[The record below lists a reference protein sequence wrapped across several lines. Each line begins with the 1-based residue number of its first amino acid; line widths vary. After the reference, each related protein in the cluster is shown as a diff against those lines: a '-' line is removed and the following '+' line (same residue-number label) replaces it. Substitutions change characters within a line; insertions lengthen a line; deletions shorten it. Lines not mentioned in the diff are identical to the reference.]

1 MHPVEALTRL
11 GGTAER
17 SVLLRAS
24 TRKQLERAVRRG
36 EVVRLA
42 RGRYALPTASHAAR
56 EARRLSGAA
65 SHRSAAA
72 SYGWGLAFQPERPEV
87 VVPRNR
93 NVAAE
98 RRSGVELRW
107 RPLSKSERASAVT
120 EPYRTV
126 LDCAR
131 DIPFREAL
139 VIADSALRA
148 KAVDTEVLEER
159 ALLLPRTGRARALA
173 VVEAASSLPAN
184 PFESMLRA
192 LAREVPGLDVTPQ
205 VLLVDRG
212 FRGRP
217 DLVDVKRRIVIE
229 ADSWEH
235 HATKKGFERDCAR
248 YNALTLRG
256 WRVLRFTWHQVM
268 YEPWYVLAALMA
280 AVEGSHGRA
289 VRAPEL
295 LWTA

>member
-17 SVLLRAS
+17 SVLLRATS
-24 TRKQLERAVRRG
+24 RKQLDRAVRRG
-36 EVVRLA
+36 EVVRIA
-42 RGRYALPTASHAAR
+42 RGRYAVTTATVGATA
-56 EARRLSGAA
+56 ARRLSGAA

-72 SYGWGLAFQPERPEV
+72 GHGWDLAYQPERPEV

-93 NVAAE
+93 KVAPE
-98 RRSGVELRW
+98 RRAGVELRW
-107 RPLSKSERASAVT
+107 RPLSKNDQASAIT

-131 DIPFREAL
+131 DLPFKEAL
-139 VIADSALRA
+139 AIADSALRHGT
-148 KAVDTEVLEER
+148 VDAEVLEER
-159 ALLLPRTGRARALA
+159 ALLLPPNARNRALA
-173 VVEAASSLPAN
+173 VVEAATPLAEN
-184 PFESMLRA
+184 PFESVLRA
-192 LAREVPGLDVTPQ
+192 LAREVPGLDMTPQ
-205 VLLVDRG
+205 VLLLDRG

-217 DLVDVKRRIVIE
+217 DLVDAKRRLVLE
-229 ADSWEH
+229 ADSWEW
-235 HATKKGFERDCAR
+235 HADKKGFERDCAR

-256 WRVLRFTWHQVM
+256 WTVLRFTWWQVM
-268 YEPWYVLAALMA
+268 NDPEYVLAALRA
-280 AVEGSHGRA
+280 VVEGTDGHA

>member
-17 SVLLRAS
+17 SVLLCAT
-24 TRKQLERAVRRG
+24 TRKKLERAVGRG

-42 RGRYALPTASHAAR
+42 RGRYALPTASRGAQA
-56 EARRLSGAA
+56 ARRLSGAA

-72 SYGWGLAFQPERPEV
+72 GHGWGLAFQPVRPEV

-93 NVAAE
+93 NVPPA
-98 RRSGVELRW
+98 RRFGVELRW
-107 RPLSKSERASAVT
+107 RPLSKDEQASAIT

-131 DIPFREAL
+131 DLPFREAL
-139 VIADSALRA
+139 VIADSALRDQT
-148 KAVDTEVLEER
+148 VDAEVLEER
-159 ALLLPRTGRARALA
+159 ALLLPRKGRARALT
-173 VVEAASSLPAN
+173 VVESASSLAAN

-192 LAREVPGLDVTPQ
+192 LAREVPGLDVSPQ
-205 VLLVDRG
+205 VLLLDRG

-217 DLVDVKRRIVIE
+217 DLVDAKRRLVLE

-235 HATKKGFERDCAR
+235 HASKKGFERDCAR

-256 WRVLRFTWHQVM
+256 WTVLRFTWHQVM
-268 YEPWYVLAALMA
+268 YEPWYVLAALKA
-280 AVEGSHGRA
+280 AVEGSDGRA